1 MRNSNIEL
9 LRIVSMVLIAMFHFS
24 VHGTWP
30 EGGPLASDTAV
41 EMLSFGGKIGVNC
54 FVLITG
60 YFMVHGHLKV
70 QSLLRIA
77 LQTWFYSFAILA
89 IFAIAQPDLIT
100 PDRLRKAVTPIT
112 SGEYWFITCYLEYCG
127 V

>member
-9 LRIVSMVLIAMFHFS
+9 LRIVSMVLIVMFHFS
-24 VHGTWP
+24 VHVHGRKAAA
-30 EGGPLASDTAV
+30 LLRYAV

-60 YFMVHGHLKV
+60 YFMAHGRLKV
-70 QSLLRIA
+70 QSLLRVV

-89 IFAIAQPDLIT
+89 IFAVAQP
-100 PDRLRKAVTPIT
+100 T
-112 SGEYWFITCYLEYCG
+112 SSHPSACARP
-127 V
+127 